1 MAVGRPG
8 WMVMEEAG
16 EVREDMAVGTGV
28 MGVVVM
34 VGELEVEDGE
44 GREALGEDLM
54 VREEER

>member
-16 EVREDMAVGTGV
+16 EVREAMAVDMGV
-28 MGVVVM
+28 MGAVVT

-44 GREALGEDLM
+44 AREDLGEDLM